1 MMYWVKTANSTDSKA
16 PAIAAQIKPY
26 MGISVFTAKM
36 KPMTAPVII
45 IPSTPRFKTPDF
57 STTAS
62 PIAARRTGVA
72 EIINAGI
79 SSTRSIPK
87 ITILRTPEFKSV
99 IGKNICCQQKEEK
112 HSL

>member
-1 MMYWVKTANSTDSKA
+1 MYWVSSANMTDSNA
-16 PAIAAQIKPY
+16 PAIPAQKKPY
-26 MGISVFTAKM
+26 MGTWVLTAIM

-62 PIAARRTGVA
+62 PMAARRTGVA
-72 EIINAGI
+72 EIIRAGM
-79 SSTRSIPK
+79 SNTKSIPK
-87 ITILRTPEFKSV
+87 ITILRIPKFKSV
-99 IGKNICCQQKEEK
+99 IGKNICRQQKEEK